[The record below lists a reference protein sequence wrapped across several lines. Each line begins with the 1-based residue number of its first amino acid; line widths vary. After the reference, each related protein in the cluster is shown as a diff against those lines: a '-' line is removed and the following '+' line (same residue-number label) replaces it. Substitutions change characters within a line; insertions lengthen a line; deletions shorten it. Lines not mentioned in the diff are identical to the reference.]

1 LLHLFQNLD
10 GVALLAFSTQALVL
24 THGATPT
31 LHAITLALIVL
42 AACMTNGILA
52 TALFA
57 MILGA
62 PVNAQGRA
70 ATFYT
75 QTPLHIVFA
84 KGSSPTLAAKLL
96 YFPMLDAYGGTATV
110 FAFRLT
116 FAMHAKPVH
125 HWLPPFLFFHD
136 LTTV

>member
-1 LLHLFQNLD
+1 MLHLFQNLD
-10 GVALLAFSTQALVL
+10 GATLLAFGTQALVL

-31 LHAITLALIVL
+31 LYAITLALIVL
-42 AACMTNGILA
+42 TACMTNGILA

-62 PVNAQGRA
+62 LVNAQGRA
-70 ATFYT
+70 ATLCT

-84 KGSSPTLAAKLL
+84 KGSSPTLAAELL
-96 YFPMLDAYGGTATV
+96 YFPMLDAYGGPATV
-110 FAFRLT
+110 PAFCLT
-116 FAMHAKPVH
+116 FAVHANSMH
-125 HWLPPFLFFHD
+125 HWLPPFLFFHG